1 MVKLMVTA
9 AFVPCTPVFIFSAGM
24 RPMGMPVMV
33 TVHIRVVCKR
43 SGQISRHRFIRRTG
57 YASAET
63 DSGFGQ
69 RRLGPAANASADQ
82 HLCLGLRQKAGQRA
96 MPLAIRIDNLCVY
109 DFSVLDIVELK
120 LLRMSKML
128 KNRSVFKSYRNSH
141 LSRFLSLK

>member
-1 MVKLMVTA
+1 
-9 AFVPCTPVFIFSAGM
+9 
-24 RPMGMPVMV
+24 MGIPVMV

-57 YASAET
+57 YATAET

-69 RRLGPAANASADQ
+69 RRLGSAADASADQ

-96 MPLAIRIDNLCVY
+96 VPLAVRIDNLCVY

-120 LLRMSKML
+120 LLCMSKML
-128 KNRSVFKSYRNSH
+128 IDLSVFVSNSNPHVHTLSFLLFLVFYR
-141 LSRFLSLK
+141 L